1 MPPTGL
7 ILSID
12 IMSSL
17 LCSFIIYR
25 VTKPFIGARSGE
37 VLALI
42 VFLVLTPLFVVGSLG
57 IYSAVKS
64 KETASPFGRQKTAFL
79 ECIDKNDVDFKYCQE
94 LFNQLQHLQK

>member
-1 MPPTGL
+1 MPPTAL

-25 VTKPFIGARSGE
+25 VTKSFIGARSGE

-42 VFLVLTPLFVVGSLG
+42 IFLVLTPLFVVGSLG
-57 IYSAVKS
+57 IDSAVKS
-64 KETASPFGRQKTAFL
+64 KETASPFERQKVAFL
-79 ECIDKNDVDFKYCQE
+79 ECIDKNDVDFKYCQA
-94 LFNQLQHLQK
+94 LFNQLKHLQK